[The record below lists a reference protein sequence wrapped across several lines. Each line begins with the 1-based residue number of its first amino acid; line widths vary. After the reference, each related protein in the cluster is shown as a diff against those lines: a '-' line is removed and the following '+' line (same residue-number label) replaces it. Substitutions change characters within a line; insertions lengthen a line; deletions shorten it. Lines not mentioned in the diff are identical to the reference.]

1 MTGFARQISSLAMQP
16 PDDNSGKEPKKLNRK
31 LPPELEFLHELG
43 NRPQMEREEL
53 GQWARGFLKKVE
65 ENRELMRAH
74 GIDADRLINTLQKPI
89 EEVEKAHREAE
100 EAQDQFLHATADV
113 ADSTR
118 TRTAWKHSS
127 NTPASSSSLIHRC
140 RSGRRW
146 CRN

>member
-1 MTGFARQISSLAMQP
+1 MQP

-65 ENRELMRAH
+65 ENRELMRTH

-118 TRTAWKHSS
+118 TLVDRLEALVQYACEQQQFNSQVQEWKEMVEELRKQY
-127 NTPASSSSLIHRC
+127 PKIEE
-140 RSGRRW
+140 
-146 CRN
+146 